1 MGRGVYTDVFEQSL
15 LPNEAKKPWNFVA
28 SFATELL
35 IVSLALLVPLL
46 YRDHLPAIH
55 WKDIVFAPQPA
66 PPPMQAHPA
75 HADVVRTSPALTVH
89 RTFIFNPDTHA
100 RPPQPISTNFT
111 PDAPPS
117 LGVAGMPEGLGG
129 ANKTF
134 GTFIPNA
141 VAPPP
146 PPPPHIEKHPPSA
159 PIRVSSDLQMAKLI
173 RKIIPE
179 YPPLARSAR
188 IAGVVRLIGIIAKD
202 GTIQNLQLVSGH
214 PLLARAAMDAVRQW
228 VYKPTLLNGMPV
240 EVIAPIEV
248 NFTLGQ

>member
-1 MGRGVYTDVFEQSL
+1 VFEQSL

-55 WKDIVFAPQPA
+55 WKDIVFAPPPAPAPVAVQPA
-66 PPPMQAHPA
+66 HDNVARNSTAP
-75 HADVVRTSPALTVH
+75 TVH
-89 RTFIFNPDTHA
+89 RTFIFNPDIHA
-100 RPPQPISTNFT
+100 RPEQATPATFT

-117 LGVAGMPEGLGG
+117 LGVSGIPDGLGG

-134 GTFIPNA
+134 GTFLSNA

-146 PPPPHIEKHPPSA
+146 PPTHIETHQPSA
-159 PIRVSSDLQMAKLI
+159 PVHVGGDVQMAKVI
-173 RKIIPE
+173 RKVLPE

-228 VYKPTLLNGMPV
+228 VYKPTLLNGLPV

>member
-1 MGRGVYTDVFEQSL
+1 MFEQSL

-46 YRDHLPAIH
+46 YREHLPPIH
-55 WKDIVFAPQPA
+55 WKDIVFAPPPAPAPIPVQPA
-66 PPPMQAHPA
+66 HTDIAHTSLAPA
-75 HADVVRTSPALTVH
+75 FH

-100 RPPQPISTNFT
+100 RPAQPASATFT
-111 PDAPPS
+111 PDAPPA
-117 LGVAGMPEGLGG
+117 LGVPGMPEGIGG
-129 ANKTF
+129 ANRAL
-134 GTFIPNA
+134 GAFIPNV

-146 PPPPHIEKHPPSA
+146 PPAHVEKRQPSA
-159 PIRVSSDLQMAKLI
+159 PVPVGGDVQMAKLI
-173 RKIIPE
+173 RKVLPE
-179 YPPLARSAR
+179 YPPIARSAR
-188 IAGVVRLIGIIAKD
+188 ISGVVRLIGIIAKD
-202 GTIQNLQLVSGH
+202 GTIRDLQLVSGH

-248 NFTLGQ
+248 RFTLGQ

>member
-1 MGRGVYTDVFEQSL
+1 MFEQSL
-15 LPNEAKKPWNFVA
+15 LPNDAKKPWNFVA

-35 IVSLALLVPLL
+35 IISLALLVPLL
-46 YRDHLPAIH
+46 YRDHLPPIH
-55 WKDIVFAPQPA
+55 WKDIVFAPPPPPA
-66 PPPMQAHPA
+66 PLEAVRPA
-75 HADVVRTSPALTVH
+75 HIERIPAILTV
-89 RTFIFNPDTHA
+89 R
-100 RPPQPISTNFT
+100 RPFVFT
-111 PDAPPS
+111 PDTLSRPSQPASTTFAPDVPPS
-117 LGVAGMPEGLGG
+117 LGVPGMPDGIGG
-129 ANKTF
+129 ANRAL
-134 GTFIPNA
+134 GTFLSNP

-146 PPPPHIEKHPPSA
+146 PPPAHVDKHQPSA
-159 PIRVSSDLQMAKLI
+159 PVHVGGDVQMAKLI

-188 IAGVVRLIGIIAKD
+188 ISGVVRLIGVIAKD

-248 NFTLGQ
+248 NFTLAQ